1 MDVIIHLYISFNVIV
16 VIKILNVFT
25 VCFFGH
31 RYVENYSELDRRVY
45 KIICELIK
53 TKEYV
58 ELLIGRDGEF
68 DQLVSSAIIRAKR
81 NIFDAN
87 SSHTWVLPYQKADY
101 INNSKELDK
110 YYDSVEICDHSASA
124 HPNTA
129 ITLRN
134 RNMIDRS
141 ELCVFYVVHNSGGA
155 FKAMEYAKKKNKT
168 IILLQ

>member
-1 MDVIIHLYISFNVIV
+1 M
-16 VIKILNVFT
+16 LNVYT

-31 RYVENYSELDRRVY
+31 RYVDNYSELDCQVY

-58 ELLIGRDGEF
+58 EFLIGRDGEF

-87 SSHTWVLPYQKADY
+87 SSHTWVLPYQKAEY
-101 INNSKELDK
+101 INNSKEFDE
-110 YYDSVEICDHSASA
+110 YYDSVEVCDCSASA
-124 HPNTA
+124 HPKTA

-134 RNMIDRS
+134 RNMVDRS
-141 ELCVFYVVHNSGGA
+141 ELCIFYITNHNGGTWTTL
-155 FKAMEYAKKKNKT
+155 KYAKSRRKK